1 MDLRHEFTVAVPIAD
16 AWRIL
21 TDLERIAPCLPG
33 AQLTEVEGDTYRGH
47 VGVKVGPV
55 VAQFKGQASFIERN
69 DATYTAALKG
79 EGRDTGGKG
88 NASAIITASL
98 TSESATSTRC
108 NVHTDLTISGK
119 VAQFGRGALADV
131 SDKLLAQFVDNLN
144 TLIASGG
151 IGASSGTTATPAAA
165 PTPAAPAS
173 TAPASAP
180 TPPPASAPTPTAP
193 TVSPASSAPTAS
205 SVPTTPT
212 QSTPTPVTQST
223 TTPSAP
229 ASAAPTI
236 RKIDGPAA
244 EPINLLETAGSTMVK
259 RLVPAVI
266 VIAGVVIAAVLLL

>member
-144 TLIASGG
+144 KLIAAGGVGTTSGG
-151 IGASSGTTATPAAA
+151 TAAAPSPVAAPSPSVATQAPVTTAPSTPPSTPQPAATA
-165 PTPAAPAS
+165 ASPISPTSTTSSTPQPAPTPTPAASAPSAS
-173 TAPASAP
+173 TQAQ
-180 TPPPASAPTPTAP
+180 PTPT
-193 TVSPASSAPTAS
+193 V
-205 SVPTTPT
+205 
-212 QSTPTPVTQST
+212 
-223 TTPSAP
+223 
-229 ASAAPTI
+229 

-244 EPINLLETAGSTMVK
+244 EPINLLETAGSTMMK
-259 RLVPAVI
+259 RLVPAII